1 MSVEVEEERKSD
13 PKGRCARLIWR
24 LFPHVFLIVS
34 LILYAVLGAQIFQQ
48 IEKRT
53 NNESERI
60 RAAVQKVVET
70 VQNHTDTSKQE
81 ELHGKIKNILNEFQK
96 EQNWTFSGSLFFC
109 CTVFT
114 TVGFG
119 HMYPVT
125 REGKVACILY
135 AMVGIPLMLL
145 VITDVGDIL
154 AVLLSEAYT
163 RLSLFFRRCMVHRSW
178 SLEKHEKASPLQQVR
193 GADTDSTYTF
203 NQDVVVHKTVNIQ
216 QVIRAQSSFRRTSL
230 QLRNN
235 KEIFDRIIIKESFRL
250 KNTLTK
256 SFSCPD
262 LDRMPSPENGSKLF
276 TGIGEKMDH
285 FNVPLLVILLVVF
298 AYMVVC
304 SQILKRWESEMNHF
318 DAFYFTFITLTTIGF
333 GDIVPKH
340 PNYFMV
346 TFLFIIMG
354 MAIMSM
360 AFKLGQSQIVSCYRQ
375 CMTCLSMG
383 KVGIHKDLEG
393 N

>member
-1 MSVEVEEERKSD
+1 
-13 PKGRCARLIWR
+13 
-24 LFPHVFLIVS
+24 
-34 LILYAVLGAQIFQQ
+34 
-48 IEKRT
+48 
-53 NNESERI
+53 
-60 RAAVQKVVET
+60 
-70 VQNHTDTSKQE
+70 
-81 ELHGKIKNILNEFQK
+81 
-96 EQNWTFSGSLFFC
+96 
-109 CTVFT
+109 
-114 TVGFG
+114 
-119 HMYPVT
+119 MYPVT